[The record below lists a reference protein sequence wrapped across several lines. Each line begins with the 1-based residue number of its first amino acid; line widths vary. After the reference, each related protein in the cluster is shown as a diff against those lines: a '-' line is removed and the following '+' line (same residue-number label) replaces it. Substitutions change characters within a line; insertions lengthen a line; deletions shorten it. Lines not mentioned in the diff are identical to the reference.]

1 MLACSLLCMLKP
13 TVIYVTDNARCGVH
27 YPNATFV
34 QNPNVAFLFYNMW
47 FYVNEDIGDFGLS
60 VNN

>member
-1 MLACSLLCMLKP
+1 MLKP